1 LEIIMSYNSSTRLTD
16 ALERDLLAKA
26 MQDQFRFRPLRA
38 VSKLVL
44 GIASFA
50 AAARAQTNARDMF

>member
-1 LEIIMSYNSSTRLTD
+1 MTHNTSTRLTD

-26 MQDQFRFRPLRA
+26 MEDQFRFRPLRA
-38 VSKLVL
+38 VSKFVF

-50 AAARAQTNARDMF
+50 ASARAHTNARDMV

>member
-1 LEIIMSYNSSTRLTD
+1 MSTNTSPRLTD

-26 MQDQFRFRPLRA
+26 MRDQFRFRPLRA

-44 GIASFA
+44 GIASFT

>member
-1 LEIIMSYNSSTRLTD
+1 MEIIMTVTTSTRLTD

-26 MQDQFRFRPLRA
+26 MEDQFRFRPLRA
-38 VSKLVL
+38 VSKLVV

-50 AAARAQTNARDMF
+50 AAARAQTSARDMV

>member
-1 LEIIMSYNSSTRLTD
+1 MENIMTYNSSTRLTD

-26 MQDQFRFRPLRA
+26 MEDQFRFRPFRS
-38 VSKLVL
+38 VSKLVT

-50 AAARAQTNARDMF
+50 AKARAQMNAREMF